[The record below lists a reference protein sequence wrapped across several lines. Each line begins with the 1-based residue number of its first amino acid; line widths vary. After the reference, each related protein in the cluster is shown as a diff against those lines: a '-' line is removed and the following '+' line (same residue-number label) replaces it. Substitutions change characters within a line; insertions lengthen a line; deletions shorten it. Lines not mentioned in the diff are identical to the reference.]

1 MTKKKFDESA
11 WSAICEQCMIEAVDA
26 AGLSEAALEWGIHLR
41 IRQKLETVE
50 PRFHSR
56 ALHIARDFSYLNRRE
71 LIEEHG
77 EYVDFHK

>member
-1 MTKKKFDESA
+1 MIKQKFDESA
-11 WSAICEQCMIEAVDA
+11 WRVVCEECMVEAVDA
-26 AGLSEAALEWGIHLR
+26 AGFSEAALEWGIHLR
-41 IRQKLETVE
+41 IRQSLDKVE

-77 EYVDFHK
+77 EYNEISK